1 VPVAYLDELEHPTAV
16 AVTAAVTL
24 AVSWIVAVR
33 RPVPVWE
40 LRLTEWI
47 NGAPSALASASY
59 PVMQMGTLGGPIVV
73 AIAIVAIKR
82 DWLLGAVVVATGI
95 FTWLAA
101 KGVKRLVQRD
111 RPLSYLPDVVVR
123 DGDGSG
129 LGFISGHSAV
139 AASAIVMA
147 IVVVPKRLRPVA
159 VAMIGIVGA
168 ARVLVGVHLVAD
180 VVGGWSFGVLTGLG
194 GLAVAGALR
203 IRAPR
208 S

>member
-1 VPVAYLDELEHPTAV
+1 MPVAYLDELEHPTAV

-47 NGAPSALASASY
+47 NDAPSALASASY

-73 AIAIVAIKR
+73 AIAIVVIKR

-147 IVVVPKRLRPVA
+147 IVVIPKRLRPVA
-159 VAMIGIVGA
+159 VAVIGFVGV

>member
-1 VPVAYLDELEHPTAV
+1 M
-16 AVTAAVTL
+16 
-24 AVSWIVAVR
+24 VR
-33 RPVPVWE
+33 S
-40 LRLTEWI
+40 L
-47 NGAPSALASASY
+47 
-59 PVMQMGTLGGPIVV
+59 V
-73 AIAIVAIKR
+73 AIAIVVIKR
-82 DWLLGAVVVATGI
+82 DWLLGALVVATGI

-101 KGVKRLVQRD
+101 KGVKRLVHRD

-147 IVVVPKRLRPVA
+147 IVVIPKRLRPVA
-159 VAMIGIVGA
+159 VAVIGIVGA